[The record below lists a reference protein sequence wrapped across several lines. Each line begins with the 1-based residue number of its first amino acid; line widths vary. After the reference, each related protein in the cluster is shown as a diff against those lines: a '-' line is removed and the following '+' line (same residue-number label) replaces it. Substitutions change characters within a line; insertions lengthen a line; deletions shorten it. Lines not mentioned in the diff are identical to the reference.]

1 MDESLTKLLLSD
13 RVQSVS
19 PDALRV
25 YLMLRAEIYSP
36 VSDKTRQYKMDGLLV
51 SSLTS
56 EQIAERLDYPI
67 LTVQR
72 YLNGELLRSGWVDV
86 QRDGTDRFYRLGTL
100 VDGQRVWLIEDEPEP
115 EGVTDDSSV
124 VQLAIDR
131 DVRRRELKEA
141 ETKAAERLADR
152 ERRQLATAV
161 GAQKREVKASTRVLR
176 EIFGLHKEQ
185 FGKDDPSCEAHSRG
199 FSKKAYSYSHR
210 VLKNGGEDVEDV
222 LALVQWVFANWAA
235 LKVAMPWWEPE
246 GPQLNLFA
254 SKAYFQLE
262 KFRKTG
268 IPKAPPKSA
277 ATPMKRF
284 EKPTEEDEEVFG
296 GGW

>member
-1 MDESLTKLLLSD
+1 MDESLAKLLLSD
-13 RVQSVS
+13 QVQSVS

-25 YLMLRAEIYSP
+25 YLLLRAEVCSP
-36 VSDKTRQYKMDGLLV
+36 VSDRTRQWKLDGLLV
-51 SSLTS
+51 SSLTA
-56 EQIAERLDYPI
+56 EALAERLDYPV

-72 YLNGELLRSGWVDV
+72 YLNGELLRSGWVNAH
-86 QRDGTDRFYRLGTL
+86 RDGASRFYQLGVLKDGERIWYVEGSESPKEMAHGEAVRL
-100 VDGQRVWLIEDEPEP
+100 
-115 EGVTDDSSV
+115 SV
-124 VQLAIDR
+124 AR
-131 DVRRRELKEA
+131 DVRSRELREA
-141 ETKAAERLADR
+141 ETQAAERLHER
-152 ERRQLATAV
+152 ERRRLATDA

-199 FSKKAYSYSHR
+199 FGKKAYTYANR
-210 VLKNGGEDVEDV
+210 VLKHGGEGVEDV
-222 LALVQWVFANWAA
+222 LTLIVWTFENWTAIKA
-235 LKVAMPWWEPE
+235 AMPWWEPE

-254 SKAYFQLE
+254 SKAFFQLD

-268 IPKAPPKSA
+268 IPKAPPKTD

-284 EKPTEEDEEVFG
+284 EKSTDEDKEVFG